1 MDAVTIR
8 ERVREL
14 REEIAEINRLNKEY
28 RHLTRASMTEVGQYS
43 HRRDRLIAI
52 SLELA
57 ALKKEKAA

>member
-28 RHLTRASMTEVGQYS
+28 RQLTWASMTEVEKYS

-52 SLELA
+52 SLVLA
-57 ALKKEKAA
+57 GLKKEKAA